1 MSQIYGKKRKSKVAF
16 SPSPPKPSEN
26 ISSDEDSNVDNPIYN
41 LLMKSAPKRKKGK
54 K

>member
-1 MSQIYGKKRKSKVAF
+1 MSHIYGKKRKSKVAF
-16 SPSPPKPSEN
+16 SPSPPKASQN
-26 ISSDEDSNVDNPIYN
+26 ISSDEDDNVIMK